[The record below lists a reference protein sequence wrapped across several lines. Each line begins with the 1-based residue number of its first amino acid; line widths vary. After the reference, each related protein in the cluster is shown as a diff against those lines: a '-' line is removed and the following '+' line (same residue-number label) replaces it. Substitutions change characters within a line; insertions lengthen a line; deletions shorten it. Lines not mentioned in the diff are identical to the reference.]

1 MSWIIVLA
9 SLNVSAQFSLPEW
22 VRGRG
27 LAFYMTVAFGAL
39 TLGSAVWGK
48 LGEIL
53 GLPIA
58 HYIAA
63 VGALGIIPLTRGW
76 KLQSG
81 AGLDFTP
88 SSHWPAPVVVHE
100 PDHARGPVLVTVDYH
115 INPHDRDAFLSA
127 LSELGRE
134 RRRDGAYS
142 WGIFEDLA
150 ERGSF
155 KETFLVESWLE
166 HLRQHQRVTNA
177 DRLVQD
183 CISRFQ
189 IAGEPKVSH
198 FVAAEAGTHRIR
210 E

>member
-1 MSWIIVLA
+1 
-9 SLNVSAQFSLPEW
+9 
-22 VRGRG
+22 
-27 LAFYMTVAFGAL
+27 MTVAFGAL

-48 LGEIL
+48 VGEIL

-115 INPHDRDAFLSA
+115 INPHDRDAFLTA

-142 WGIFEDLA
+142 WGIFEDVA